1 MQDFLQLNRS
11 PMGQISPTTQ
21 ALYFNN
27 NQLSGT
33 IPAGLQLPDGLQVS
47 EFFSEFPLAL
57 L

>member
-1 MQDFLQLNRS
+1 
-11 PMGQISPTTQ
+11 MGQISPTTQ

-47 EFFSEFPLAL
+47 EFFPEFTLAL